1 MDQPTNDNH
10 EKWYPTNKSD
20 FTVNRIRTYKA
31 MAKSKSDFTVNRIRT
46 DKAMVKSKSD
56 FTESRTRTDKAMV
69 KSKKTKE
76 QTYKPLHRK
85 LKIYHQ
91 LKQLKI

>member
-1 MDQPTNDNH
+1 MSNCLPSFIVHWIVNFVDQPTNDNH

-20 FTVNRIRTYKA
+20 FTVNRIRTDKA
-31 MAKSKSDFTVNRIRT
+31 MA
-46 DKAMVKSKSD
+46 KSKSD

-69 KSKKTKE
+69 KSKRTKE

-85 LKIYHQ
+85 LKIDHQ

>member
-1 MDQPTNDNH
+1 MSNCLPSFIVHWIVNFVDQPTNDNH

-20 FTVNRIRTYKA
+20 FTVNRIRTDKA
-31 MAKSKSDFTVNRIRT
+31 MA
-46 DKAMVKSKSD
+46 KSKSD

-85 LKIYHQ
+85 LKIDHQ

>member
-20 FTVNRIRTYKA
+20 FTVNRIRTDKA
-31 MAKSKSDFTVNRIRT
+31 MA
-46 DKAMVKSKSD
+46 KSKSD

-85 LKIYHQ
+85 LKIDHQ

>member
-20 FTVNRIRTYKA
+20 FTVNRIRKDKA
-31 MAKSKSDFTVNRIRT
+31 MAKSKSDFTENRIRT
-46 DKAMVKSKSD
+46 DKAMAKSK
-56 FTESRTRTDKAMV
+56 R
-69 KSKKTKE
+69 TKE

-85 LKIYHQ
+85 LKIDHQ

>member
-20 FTVNRIRTYKA
+20 FTVNRIRTDKA
-31 MAKSKSDFTVNRIRT
+31 MA
-46 DKAMVKSKSD
+46 KSKSD

-69 KSKKTKE
+69 KSKRTKE

-85 LKIYHQ
+85 LKIDHQ

>member
-1 MDQPTNDNH
+1 VDQPTNDNH

-20 FTVNRIRTYKA
+20 FTVNRIRTDKA
-31 MAKSKSDFTVNRIRT
+31 MA
-46 DKAMVKSKSD
+46 KSKSD

-85 LKIYHQ
+85 LKIDHQ

>member
-46 DKAMVKSKSD
+46 DKAMAKSK
-56 FTESRTRTDKAMV
+56 R
-69 KSKKTKE
+69 TKE

-85 LKIYHQ
+85 LKIDHQ

>member
-1 MDQPTNDNH
+1 
-10 EKWYPTNKSD
+10 
-20 FTVNRIRTYKA
+20 

-85 LKIYHQ
+85 LKIDHQ